1 VNKNTNGYQCLILVG
16 TNKICQKDL
25 TGTCDMHFPA
35 LELVIVIK
43 LHEMKAA
50 YITLEID
57 LIMTLSLFIRLSSF

>member
-1 VNKNTNGYQCLILVG
+1 
-16 TNKICQKDL
+16 
-25 TGTCDMHFPA
+25 MHFPA